1 MCQHIDNC
9 TETDARVRV
18 SAKLICQPMIST
30 VVKQR
35 KENKNVLYKMW
46 NTKFG

>member
-1 MCQHIDNC
+1 MCQNIDNC
-9 TETDARVRV
+9 TETDTRVRV
-18 SAKLICQPMIST
+18 SAKFICQPMILI